1 MSETAVAGVER
12 VTALERALR
21 RARVPDHVA
30 RVLAATP
37 TMRWSWLGAAAAA
50 VGFCVGAAAI
60 GERATLPFLV
70 AAPLL
75 PLGGV
80 AIAYGPWAD
89 PMDELTR
96 AAPMSSVRLLLL
108 RATAVLATTA
118 LGVGVAVAL
127 LPSADLP
134 AVAWLL
140 PALALTTA
148 TLALSTVVATHVAA
162 AIVTGGWLLVVV
174 AAEVRSDVAAT
185 AFGGPGQLG
194 FFVVAVG
201 SAGVL
206 AARHERLE
214 RDGRERRQRLID
226 AAEHERRRIERNLHD
241 GAQQQLVAISVKL
254 GLAKGLVE
262 KDPVRA
268 AALLETLQDEA
279 KETLESLREMTRG
292 ACPPALA
299 DGGLA
304 IALTQHAAKAPVQ
317 VEVRAEHIGRFPLH
331 VETAV
336 YYCCLEALQNA
347 AKHAGAARVVI
358 SLRRTGGE
366 LAFTVADDGA
376 GFDPSTVRR
385 GVGLRSLE
393 ERIEA
398 LGGSLEVRASPGEGA
413 VIAGRVPCGRGGE
426 PHQDMGA
433 VARGAEGRFAREPSR
448 AYAPVAGTAMI
459 LRRTRWRTRTAAARR
474 SRRSQARA

>member
-1 MSETAVAGVER
+1 M
-12 VTALERALR
+12 
-21 RARVPDHVA
+21 
-30 RVLAATP
+30 AAN
-37 TMRWSWLGAAAAA
+37 R
-50 VGFCVGAAAI
+50 
-60 GERATLPFLV
+60 
-70 AAPLL
+70 
-75 PLGGV
+75 
-80 AIAYGPWAD
+80 
-89 PMDELTR
+89 
-96 AAPMSSVRLLLL
+96 SSVRPKKSLGQNFL
-108 RATAVLATTA
+108 RDDNIARKIAAVVNP
-118 LGVGVAVAL
+118 G
-127 LPSADLP
+127 PSD
-134 AVAWLL
+134 
-140 PALALTTA
+140 
-148 TLALSTVVATHVAA
+148 
-162 AIVTGGWLLVVV
+162 ILV
-174 AAEVRSDVAAT
+174 EI
-185 AFGGPGQLG
+185 GPGQGALTKHI
-194 FFVVAVG
+194 VG
-201 SAGVL
+201 RAG
-206 AARHERLE
+206 RM
-214 RDGRERRQRLID
+214 I
-226 AAEHERRRIERNLHD
+226 
-241 GAQQQLVAISVKL
+241 
-254 GLAKGLVE
+254 LVE
-262 KDPVRA
+262 IDRRV
-268 AALLETLQDEA
+268 
-279 KETLESLREMTRG
+279 LESLREMTRG